1 MSSFYMSQMQAE
13 LESEWNAHYDY
24 LSEAYGPT
32 ARDAA
37 MFAEGE
43 YEYLRAEALA
53 RGEWH
58 QQSFDFPAPLDLVDG
73 IPF

>member
-1 MSSFYMSQMQAE
+1 MDAYYFDRGREE

-37 MFAEGE
+37 MFAESE
-43 YEYLRAEALA
+43 CQAEVLEARA
-53 RGEWH
+53 RGEGLQLEFH
-58 QQSFDFPAPLDLVDG
+58 FEIRDDD